1 MQEVSAGLVVENKS
15 LSVAIWGDLVTQP
28 KEAKP
33 SSRAPVQSGISQK
46 TPGSGFRGGIAGLLA
61 VVTVVAIGWAC
72 GAKAMPTCQGT
83 FAATSLQPLPAQI
96 VVDLDILDRSPRNLM
111 LADRFLTGVRDAGVA
126 VGTKPS
132 VLLHVST
139 ARLTVMIP
147 RHSQS

>member
-46 TPGSGFRGGIAGLLA
+46 TPGSAFRGGITGLL
-61 VVTVVAIGWAC
+61 VVVAVAWAC

-83 FAATSLQPLPAQI
+83 FAATLLQPLPAQI
-96 VVDLDILDRSPRNLM
+96 VVDIDILDRSPRNLM
-111 LADRFLTGVRDAGVA
+111 LAGRFLTGVRDAGVA